1 MPTGLLTIVPLAVP
15 LEVTSLTTV
24 LVKVYRAEL
33 KVAVQL
39 MLPVIVTLPA
49 AVQFPDQPAN
59 VEPDVGAAVN
69 VTAVP
74 LLSVV
79 EQVLPQLIPPALLV
93 TVPVP
98 VPTRVTVSVCA
109 VMRLNT
115 AVQLMLAFIV
125 TLPSLQSALPDQLE
139 KLEPL
144 AGAAVNFTT
153 VPPVYTSAQSLP
165 QMMPMGELVT
175 VPLPERVKVSVKL
188 AATVVPQISFVY
200 AELPAV
206 LNALTR

>member
-1 MPTGLLTIVPLAVP
+1 
-15 LEVTSLTTV
+15 
-24 LVKVYRAEL
+24 
-33 KVAVQL
+33 
-39 MLPVIVTLPA
+39 MLPVIVTPPV
-49 AVQFPDQPAN
+49 AVQLPDQPAN
-59 VEPDVGAAVN
+59 VEPEAGVAAK

-79 EQVLPQLIPPALLV
+79 EQVLPQLIPVGLLV

-98 VPTRVTVSVCA
+98 VPARLTVSVYA

-115 AVQLMLAFIV
+115 AVQFILPFMV
-125 TLPSLQSALPDQLE
+125 TLPSLQSALPDQLV

-153 VPPVYTSAQSLP
+153 VPPVYTSVQSLP
-165 QMMPMGELVT
+165 QLMPVGELVT
-175 VPLPERVKVSVKL
+175 VPLPERLKVSVKL
-188 AATVVPQISFVY
+188 AARVVPQISFVY